1 MINVIKK
8 GEDKLNTALEKGKV
22 VLLTRLNGDIVEMKT
37 FKNTTSLLK
46 FYVKTQ
52 IDNDYLIY
60 KTAKEVYLEACN
72 NKFFTYL
79 ENFTDNFWNDD
90 DKINGF
96 EKTRN
101 KARTLLNYDKIIES
115 INEKD
120 FKDGFYDVFKGLLV
134 PFIDGEN
141 LKYEYEAL
149 YRDGFDEYFGDFFV
163 EGDFDDDND
172 DDNFE
177 EKNGNFT
184 FEILFKK

>member
-37 FKNTTSLLK
+37 FKDTTSLLK

-60 KTAKEVYLEACN
+60 KTAKEAYLEACN
-72 NKFFTYL
+72 DKFFTYL

-163 EGDFDDDND
+163 EGDFDDDD
-172 DDNFE
+172 DDDDFE
-177 EKNGNFT
+177 KKNGNFT